1 MNVKVYFFKE
11 PEFEMIIKNNR
22 ISNQALFT
30 VYDLVWES
38 EFKNIVNPGRIWLKF
53 KQEDK
58 PFGIPL
64 RKKKSHNKIDVGDI
78 IQISNDYYLVDIVGV
93 RKIAISEN

>member
-1 MNVKVYFFKE
+1 MKVKVYFFKE

-30 VYDLVWES
+30 IYDLVWES
-38 EFKNIVNPGRIWLKF
+38 EFKNIVNAGRLWLKF
-53 KQEDK
+53 KEEDK

-64 RKKKSHNKIDVGDI
+64 RKKKSHDKIDVGDI
-78 IQISNDYYLVDIVGV
+78 ILISNDYYLVDTVGV
-93 RKIAISEN
+93 IKIAISEK